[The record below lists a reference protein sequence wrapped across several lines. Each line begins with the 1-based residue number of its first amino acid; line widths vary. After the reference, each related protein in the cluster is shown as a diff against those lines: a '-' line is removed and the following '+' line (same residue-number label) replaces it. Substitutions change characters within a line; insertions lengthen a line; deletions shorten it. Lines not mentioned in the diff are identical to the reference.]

1 MTSRPPSSDTRPTAA
16 VTTRLGGR
24 AARGVCVALLG
35 VLTMTAC
42 SGGDSSTAAPPA
54 TEEEPS
60 ATQSATPEPGTPTAT
75 EAGDMVDRADPAT
88 FDHDQV
94 RPVDLEEV
102 GPDASAPVEMIRI
115 QFPSQDGGMAT
126 GFLAPPAEPA
136 SDAGILWAHGL
147 PGDGR
152 DSWAPMA
159 VFACAGVTSITVNA
173 PYARPTTSRPDG
185 AVTNGA
191 RPLTYSPTDR
201 DEQIQLI
208 RDMRRAID
216 VLQDRGIDRIGF
228 GGISYGAA
236 MGAALIGVD
245 DRIEAAKLTLGNGG
259 LVDRFTDEDGAPI
272 EDLDDLTAGE
282 FDTWVEAMLPIEPA
296 RFVGDSSADI
306 VFLNGRNDP
315 IIPLEEAER
324 FHAAAPA
331 GEVRWMNDGHDVS
344 YADFLWHNRWLGT
357 RLGIDAERLDACAEE
372 LFPGGW

>member
-1 MTSRPPSSDTRPTAA
+1 MTSRPSSSNEPPAADAATRSGSRFARGLCVVLLGA
-16 VTTRLGGR
+16 VT
-24 AARGVCVALLG
+24 V
-35 VLTMTAC
+35 AC
-42 SGGDSSTAAPPA
+42 SGSDTPTTAPPA
-54 TEEEPS
+54 TDEQPS

-75 EAGDMVDRADPAT
+75 EAGGMGDRADPAT
-88 FDHDQV
+88 FDYDQV
-94 RPVDLEEV
+94 RPVDLEEM

-126 GFLAPPAEPA
+126 GFMALPAEPA

-159 VFACAGVTSITVNA
+159 VFACAGATSITVNA
-173 PYARPTTSRPDG
+173 PFARTTMSRPDG

-201 DEQIQLI
+201 DEQVQLI

-216 VLQDRGIDRIGF
+216 VLQDRGVERIGF

-236 MGAALIGVD
+236 VGAALIGVD
-245 DRIEAAKLTLGNGG
+245 DRIEAAKLTLGNSG
-259 LVDRFTDEDGAPI
+259 LVDRFTDEDGAPT
-272 EDLDDLTAGE
+272 EDVDDVTAEE
-282 FDTWVEAMLPIEPA
+282 FETWVEAMLPIEPV
-296 RFVGDSSADI
+296 RFIGDSSADI

-315 IIPLEEAER
+315 IIAPEEAER
-324 FHAAAPA
+324 FHAAAPG
-331 GEVRWMNDGHDVS
+331 GEVRWTNDGHDVS
-344 YADFLWHNRWLGT
+344 FEDFRWHNRWLGT
-357 RLGIDAERLDACAEE
+357 RLGMDAERLDACAEE